1 MHIKVDED
9 LPRAVA
15 QRFRQAGYTCS
26 TVPEQRLGGWKDP
39 ALWEV
44 VQAHQQYLVTGDK
57 GFGDI
62 RRYPPGTHWGILVLR
77 PAEEGIRPFVEL
89 VELVLG
95 SVPDLSTLEGL
106 LAVASPHGLRIRR
119 S

>member
-9 LPRAVA
+9 LPGAVA
-15 QRFRQAGYTCS
+15 QRFRQAGYACS
-26 TVPEQRLGGWKDP
+26 TVSEQSLGGWKDP

-62 RRYPPGTHWGILVLR
+62 RKYPPGSHRGILVLR
-77 PAEEGIRPFVEL
+77 PGEEGIRPFVEL
-89 VELVLG
+89 VELVLE
-95 SVPDLSTLEGL
+95 SVSDLSTLDGL
-106 LAVASPHGLRIRR
+106 VAVASPQGLRIRR
-119 S
+119 P